1 MAGKRIAGRVAK
13 AVVADQVRRQTN
25 NDLLGFL
32 TEVALVVSD
41 QADIRSWSLLPR
53 DLQVLRVPADPG
65 PHEVALRP
73 VGAASAPPPRTV
85 QVEAGKKVFVSFRWL
100 P

>member
-1 MAGKRIAGRVAK
+1 MAAKRVAGRVAK

-25 NDLLGFL
+25 NELLGFL

-41 QADIRSWSLLPR
+41 QADTRSWSLLPR
-53 DLQVLRVPADPG
+53 DLQVLRIPVEPG
-65 PHEVALRP
+65 EHEVALRP
-73 VGAASAPPPRTV
+73 VGAAAAPTLRKV
-85 QVEAGKKVFVSFRWL
+85 RVEAGKKAFVSFRYF